1 MDQSSRDAKAVR
13 RLVLLLE
20 TCEDLSPSAENGGE
34 SHEFGIKDIEL
45 RSRETARSANKN
57 LLGLIKMSF
66 TFCSL
71 VIPGN
76 AGPSQSQEHREIRSA
91 MRLVGTR

>member
-1 MDQSSRDAKAVR
+1 MQKLFGDLSCSCRDAKIYHLAPNI
-13 RLVLLLE
+13 E
-20 TCEDLSPSAENGGE
+20 YGGE

-45 RSRETARSANKN
+45 RNRETVRSASKN

-71 VIPGN
+71 VIPVN

-91 MRLVGTR
+91 MRLVDTR